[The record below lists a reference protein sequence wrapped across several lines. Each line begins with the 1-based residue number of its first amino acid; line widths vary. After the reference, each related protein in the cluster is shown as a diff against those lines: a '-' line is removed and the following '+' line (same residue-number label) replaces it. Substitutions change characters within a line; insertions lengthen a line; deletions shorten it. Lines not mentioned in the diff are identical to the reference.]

1 MYKSI
6 NEIIVEIEE
15 SPSTESQLA
24 LVRKYAQEL
33 PYVKPFLKWAVL
45 NDKVPTFDKI
55 PEYKQNMVGI
65 TFSYIKLENALK
77 SLPYFFA
84 GPNYMANKKRK
95 MDKLF
100 SILQEMSWLE
110 TSLYEDLVMN
120 KFKHKVLTKEF
131 VLEAFPSMELVA

>member
-1 MYKSI
+1 
-6 NEIIVEIEE
+6 
-15 SPSTESQLA
+15 
-24 LVRKYAQEL
+24 
-33 PYVKPFLKWAVL
+33 
-45 NDKVPTFDKI
+45 
-55 PEYKQNMVGI
+55 
-65 TFSYIKLENALK
+65 
-77 SLPYFFA
+77 
-84 GPNYMANKKRK
+84 MANKKRK